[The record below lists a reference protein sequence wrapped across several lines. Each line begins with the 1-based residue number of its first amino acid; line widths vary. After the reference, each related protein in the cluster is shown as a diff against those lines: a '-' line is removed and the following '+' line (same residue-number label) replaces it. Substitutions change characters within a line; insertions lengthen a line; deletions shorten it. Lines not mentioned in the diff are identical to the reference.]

1 MAVLFQ
7 LGNGFYPVRDARFQH
22 RQSMQGD
29 IRPCGGMGG
38 WGEVVGVG
46 FSVHLENGHGDR
58 FG

>member
-7 LGNGFYPVRDARFQH
+7 LRNGVEPVGVSRLQH

-29 IRPCGGMGG
+29 VRPCCGMGG